1 MMEGGARIPRM
12 QPGYRP
18 AHVLVLSGRR
28 RTLDTEQMKRLLCIL
43 LSMGAAGSAFSSAV
57 GDTYDQVIAEKGK
70 PASHIEAGAVQI
82 LSYPDATI
90 KLRDNIVVSIK
101 EPEPAAPPSSSP
113 PAPRPAPMPVRAPAP
128 EPEHEAPNGKLS
140 WVTDYNLALE
150 QAKEEH
156 KHVFLFFT
164 GSDWC
169 GWCKKLNREILT
181 TNEFGQYA
189 QDKLILVE
197 LDYPRQTPQSYEVRV
212 QNKMLESRYSITGF
226 PTVVV
231 LDYTGKSV
239 ARMGYQAGGPEPFI
253 NQLKA
258 LGD

>member
-1 MMEGGARIPRM
+1 MKGLLYI
-12 QPGYRP
+12 
-18 AHVLVLSGRR
+18 LVSLG
-28 RTLDTEQMKRLLCIL
+28 C
-43 LSMGAAGSAFSSAV
+43 AGTAFPSTV

-70 PASHIEAGAVQI
+70 PASHIEAGALQI
-82 LSYPDATI
+82 LTYADATI
-90 KLRDNIVVSIK
+90 KLKDNIVVSIRPT
-101 EPEPAAPPSSSP
+101 ERVSQATSAPPVSRPVPSTVSAPGPIPEPFD
-113 PAPRPAPMPVRAPAP
+113 
-128 EPEHEAPNGKLS
+128 PNAKLS
-140 WVTDYNLALE
+140 WSTDYDGSLDR
-150 QAKEEH
+150 AKLEH

-181 TNEFGQYA
+181 TGEFTQYA

-197 LDYPRQTPQSYEVRV
+197 LDYPRQTPQSYEVKV

-231 LDYTGKSV
+231 LDYTGKAV
-239 ARMGYQAGGPEPFI
+239 ARLGYQSGGPEPFLDK
-253 NQLKA
+253 LKA

>member
-1 MMEGGARIPRM
+1 
-12 QPGYRP
+12 
-18 AHVLVLSGRR
+18 
-28 RTLDTEQMKRLLCIL
+28 MKGLLCIL
-43 LSMGAAGSAFSSAV
+43 ASLGCAGTAFSSAV
-57 GDTYDQVIAEKGK
+57 GDTYDQVIAEKGM
-70 PASHIEAGAVQI
+70 PASHIEGGALRI
-82 LSYPDATI
+82 LKYPDATI
-90 KLRDNIVVSIK
+90 KLRDNIVVSIRP
-101 EPEPAAPPSSSP
+101 PERASQAGGAL
-113 PAPRPAPMPVRAPAP
+113 PAPRPVPAAMTATATIP
-128 EPEHEAPNGKLS
+128 EPFDPNARLTWS
-140 WVTDYNLALE
+140 TDYDGSLDR
-150 QAKEEH
+150 AKLEH

-169 GWCKKLNREILT
+169 GWCKKLDREILAT
-181 TNEFGQYA
+181 GEFIQYA

-239 ARMGYQAGGPEPFI
+239 ARMGYQRGGPEPFI

>member
-1 MMEGGARIPRM
+1 
-12 QPGYRP
+12 
-18 AHVLVLSGRR
+18 
-28 RTLDTEQMKRLLCIL
+28 MKWLLFIL
-43 LSMGAAGSAFSSAV
+43 ASLGCAGSALSSAV

-70 PASHIEAGAVQI
+70 PTSHIEAGAVQI
-82 LSYPDATI
+82 LKYPDATI
-90 KLRDNIVVSIK
+90 KLKDNIIVSIRP
-101 EPEPAAPPSSSP
+101 PEPVSQASSAPPVP
-113 PAPRPAPMPVRAPAP
+113 RPGPAPVSAMAPLP
-128 EPEHEAPNGKLS
+128 EPFDPNAKLTWS
-140 WVTDYNLALE
+140 TDYEGSLDR
-150 QAKEEH
+150 AKQEH

-169 GWCKKLNREILT
+169 SWCKKLNREVLT
-181 TNEFGQYA
+181 TGEFIQYA

-231 LDYTGKSV
+231 LDYTGKAV
-239 ARMGYQAGGPEPFI
+239 TRMGYKPGGPEPFI
-253 NQLKA
+253 DQLKA